1 MNPPR
6 LLGPV
11 LRLLERMGVRV
22 NPFFVVEEGRQPIEL
37 ALDNPHI
44 TLSLAGVS
52 DIDQLLLLQK
62 DHTRASLQ
70 RWFMEGKLCF
80 VARFDNRLG
89 ALMWADLET
98 FNYPPNFTRLE
109 NDEAYL
115 FAAIAAPDLRGMNIA
130 PSLRAYCYKT
140 LRKQG
145 IRKFYSYT
153 DYMNAAAR
161 RFKAKLNAQET
172 ALRVYVDLWG
182 RWQKTFTIKTYG

>member
-70 RWFMEGKLCF
+70 RWSTI
-80 VARFDNRLG
+80 D
-89 ALMWADLET
+89 WAH
-98 FNYPPNFTRLE
+98 
-109 NDEAYL
+109 
-115 FAAIAAPDLRGMNIA
+115 
-130 PSLRAYCYKT
+130 
-140 LRKQG
+140 
-145 IRKFYSYT
+145 
-153 DYMNAAAR
+153 
-161 RFKAKLNAQET
+161 
-172 ALRVYVDLWG
+172 
-182 RWQKTFTIKTYG
+182 